1 MTEILRAPLNAGTPE
16 GVAMSVPTTE
26 LSSTCESATVVIVA
40 SSPLPEEDGADRVEI
55 QQDFREDNRIVAA
68 LRRGGEL
75 SARLRNQT
83 VKLKNEQPLRLL
95 AIVAGISFAAGAA
108 TRVWRLFQ

>member
-1 MTEILRAPLNAGTPE
+1 M
-16 GVAMSVPTTE
+16 
-26 LSSTCESATVVIVA
+26 
-40 SSPLPEEDGADRVEI
+40 
-55 QQDFREDNRIVAA
+55 AA